1 MEPLDELKES
11 MKAIVKQTNSIL
23 KHSMIAF
30 KKTKQKMVFLD
41 EVSMMPSEKMKKWFQ
56 KRSIESITIPDFFNL
71 IFKEASSRNMLDFTT
86 RSIMFSEEDSI
97 FFEVEPNTKITII
110 TIFENLPK
118 YFI

>member
-41 EVSMMPSEKMKKWFQ
+41 EVSMKPSEKTKDWFQ

-71 IFKEASSRNMLDFTT
+71 LFKEAALRNMLDFTT

>member
-1 MEPLDELKES
+1 MEPIDELKES

-41 EVSMMPSEKMKKWFQ
+41 DVSMTPSEKTKEWFQ
-56 KRSIESITIPDFFNL
+56 RRQIESITIPDFFDL
-71 IFKEASSRNMLDFTT
+71 LFKEASLRNMLDFTT
-86 RSIMFSEEDSI
+86 RSIMFSEEDAFI
-97 FFEVEPNTKITII
+97 FEVEANTKISII